1 MFLGK
6 APSVIFW
13 VDLILFIILLW
24 IVINQIVIFIRSR
37 RAAKLVDNQELKNAM
52 HHGQIIDVREEDAF
66 KNGHI
71 LGARNIPFSQFKM
84 YVGGIRKD
92 MPVYLYEQGKA
103 LALRC
108 AIILK
113 KEGFNAIYVLKGGY
127 NKWDGKKKKSY

>member
-1 MFLGK
+1 MFVGK
-6 APSVIFW
+6 TPSVIFW

-52 HHGQIIDVREEDAF
+52 HHAQIIDVREEDAF

-84 YVGGIRKD
+84 YIGGIRKD

-113 KEGFNAIYVLKGGY
+113 KEGFDNIFVLKGGY
-127 NKWDGKKKKSY
+127 NKWDGKKKKN